1 MFIDSHCHLDKVDLT
16 PYDGDFEAMLT
27 AASERDVSRMLCVSI
42 DLPQFERM
50 YALASGRD
58 NIDLSVGVHPLHV
71 DESPVTAGQLIE
83 LAKKPEI
90 VALGETGL
98 DYYYQTDNAEA
109 QQACFIEHLKASR
122 ETGLPVIVHT
132 RDARQDTLNIIRDHG
147 DKDVAGV
154 LHCFTE
160 SWGMAEQALEMGY
173 YISFSGIITFR
184 NAEPLRDVV
193 KQVPME
199 RILIE
204 TDSPYLAPVPYRGKK
219 NEPQYVP
226 AVAQMVA
233 DLKGLKQEDVARI
246 SAENYQRLFY
256 RR

>member
-16 PYDGDFEAMLT
+16 PYNGDFEAML
-27 AASERDVSRMLCVSI
+27 AAARARDVSRMLCVSI
-42 DLPQFERM
+42 DLEQFERM
-50 YALASGRD
+50 YQLAAGRD
-58 NIDLSVGVHPLHV
+58 QIDMSVGVHPLHAH
-71 DESPVTAGQLIE
+71 ETPVTAEQLIE
-83 LAKKPEI
+83 LAQRPEI

-98 DYYYQTDNAEA
+98 DYYYQTDTVEVQKAG
-109 QQACFIEHLKASR
+109 FIAHLQASR
-122 ETGLPVIVHT
+122 ETGMPVIVHT
-132 RDARQDTLNIIRDHG
+132 RDARQDTLDIIREHG
-147 DKDVAGV
+147 DPAVAGV

-160 SWGMAEQALEMGY
+160 SWEMAEQALALGY

-184 NAEPLRDVV
+184 NAEPLREVV

-226 AVAQMVA
+226 EVAQLIA
-233 DLKGLKQEDVARI
+233 DLKGLTVAEVACI
-246 SAENYQRLFY
+246 SADNYTRLFY